1 MKETVLDLLMYLFEN
16 HMEEEPQLPAAHLR
30 GELQQKLVIAGFDQ
44 ESIHRAFSWLDEARE
59 SRPFTAALPSAGAG
73 DRPRAMRFYAPEEI
87 ALLDIDA
94 RGLLLELEEI
104 GVLSAET
111 REAVIER
118 ALALGN
124 DELDVEDIKWVILL
138 VLSARPGEES
148 AFTWMEDFV
157 FADSGE
163 YIH

>member
-16 HMEEEPQLPAAHLR
+16 HMEEEPQLPAAHMR
-30 GELQQKLVIAGFDQ
+30 GELQQKLVVAGFDQ
-44 ESIHRAFSWLDEARE
+44 EAIHRAFAWLDEARDAKA
-59 SRPFTAALPSAGAG
+59 FTAHPAHGA
-73 DRPRAMRFYAPEEI
+73 DERPRAMRFYAPEEMAI
-87 ALLDIDA
+87 LDLEA

-124 DELDVEDIKWVILL
+124 EELDVEDIKWVILL

-157 FADSGE
+157 FADGGE

>member
-16 HMEEEPQLPAAHLR
+16 HMEEEPQLPAAPLR
-30 GELQQKLVIAGFDQ
+30 GELHQKLVVAGFDQ
-44 ESIHRAFSWLDEARE
+44 EAIHRAFSWLDEARE
-59 SRPFTAALPSAGAG
+59 ARPFTELANANTGE
-73 DRPRAMRFYAPEEI
+73 RPRALRFYAPEEAAI
-87 ALLDIDA
+87 LDLDA

-111 REAVIER
+111 RETVIER
-118 ALALGN
+118 ALALGK
-124 DELDVEDIKWVILL
+124 DEIDVEDIKWVVLL
-138 VLSARPGEES
+138 VLSTRPGEES

>member
-30 GELQQKLVIAGFDQ
+30 GELQQKLVVAGFDQ
-44 ESIHRAFSWLDEARE
+44 EAIHRAFSWLDEARE
-59 SRPFTAALPSAGAG
+59 SLPFSTLPTPSAGE
-73 DRPRAMRFYAPEEI
+73 RPRATRFYAPEEM
-87 ALLDIDA
+87 AVLDRDA